1 MTFSAL
7 AGPLR
12 WVARLSLRLLAALVL
27 MSLLS
32 SPAAACPTLS
42 TEDMRVVPATSGSA
56 AAVEFAPAGPAAT
69 VDRAAPAPCDAAPVV
84 RLLLGPG
91 EPVALTFGPH
101 TCPQP
106 IGDPFADGRTSR
118 APPAAH

>member
-32 SPAAACPTLS
+32 SPAGACPVVS
-42 TEDMRVVPATSGSA
+42 TEDTPRSGTATVV
-56 AAVEFAPAGPAAT
+56 ELAPTGPAAT
-69 VDRAAPAPCDAAPVV
+69 ADAPAACDAAPVV
-84 RLLLGPG
+84 QLRIGAG
-91 EPVALTFGPH
+91 EPVTFTSGPQ

-106 IGDPFADGRTSR
+106 LGDPFADGLTSR

>member
-32 SPAAACPTLS
+32 SPAGACPAVS
-42 TEDMRVVPATSGSA
+42 TEDIWTPPATVGSA
-56 AAVEFAPAGPAAT
+56 TVVEFAPTGPAAT
-69 VDRAAPAPCDAAPVV
+69 ADAPAAAACDAAPVV
-84 RLLLGPG
+84 QLRIGAG
-91 EPVALTFGPH
+91 EPVTLTFGPH

-106 IGDPFADGRTSR
+106 IGDPFADGHTSR
-118 APPAAH
+118 APPAAR